1 MERQVTEDSFESSKG
16 SSFRWFVLAYLGPTN
31 LPRADNIRPS
41 QSERVAGYPWYL
53 FAQFNAAGL
62 KASPLSSSP
71 ITSRRQIRLE
81 FVQSLGD
88 L

>member
-16 SSFRWFVLAYLGPTN
+16 SSFRWFVLADLGAN
-31 LPRADNIRPS
+31 KSS
-41 QSERVAGYPWYL
+41 QSRQHTSERVAGYPWYL
-53 FAQFNAAGL
+53 FAQFNAAAGL